1 MAAAPAQDGGARAR
15 AAPNAQGAAGAPS
28 RHSAAGSTA
37 GRAPRP
43 AGARAARNRL
53 PGIPSSLLPHPS
65 ALAAKARAAP
75 ARRPPPVRLPARRP
89 PYADFIAPPCN
100 AAACAGVAVHASGCS
115 TAPRPRLWPP
125 HTRLHAGREAGRT
138 GSIDGGSGPA
148 RTFDSVLR
156 DIRSR
161 STGPRDLGDRFERI
175 ILDVLRRDRHYRNRF
190 DLVQTWRD
198 WARENHVKETV
209 GTGQDLGIDIVA
221 RERVG
226 GELCAVQCK
235 CYADDTVLDAAP
247 VNSFLAAGVTYRM
260 KNYILACTGP
270 INKAA
275 LAKLRGARCQIM
287 TRDDLRYKFDWG
299 AYPEKVVPPP
309 PKKLMHYQKR
319 ALGDVIS
326 GFSENS
332 RGKLIMACG
341 TGKTLVSLHAA
352 ERLAGRGGVV
362 LYLVPSIS
370 LILQSMRE
378 WSDNANM
385 PHYYMAV
392 CSDKTVRNAEQ
403 GTLTELE
410 APASTDPRTLGER
423 AGRMRGNA
431 LNVIFSTYH
440 SVEVVEKA
448 MAGRKLDLVL
458 CDEAHRTAGVDE
470 HGSESYYTRVHY
482 DRNIRAARRLYMT
495 ATPRIYT
502 DAVKG
507 RAEQQQKVVVS
518 MDDDLYGPVF
528 HSLSFYDAVHKH
540 KVLCDFKVR
549 VAVMDG
555 DTLDELVQRAQ
566 AGDDSMVPLDEK
578 TLMASVWHALEH
590 PGADD
595 KKGLLQRVIMFCD
608 MINSSKILAGER
620 INYKRDVREDP
631 AQLEEAMRID
641 AQRSFEKI
649 VSHIKKVTRARGR
662 NRVDVKHVDGGDS
675 AQDRR
680 ARLEWLKSSGDDPST
695 CRILSNARCLSE
707 GVDVPALDGVVFMNP
722 RKSVVDV
729 VQAVGR
735 VMRKSPGKEFGYVI
749 LPVAIPA
756 GVDINDG
763 MEHNEYFKV
772 VWQVLNALRSH
783 DPQLASEINK
793 LELTGFHSDSE
804 VTNRIIIRHAY
815 GHGLWQA
822 ELLGPKM
829 IGGIASKLVQK
840 VGDVNYYDKYGKR
853 LGETARTIESRIR
866 NKMEA
871 NPKYKAEVKRLHSG
885 LHQMVG
891 DSITFDETVRVLA
904 QHMVLAGVF
913 DQLFSGEFTTRNPI
927 AQVLESVA
935 AKIGLR
941 EELRGLGDFYDDIRR
956 ELSGI
961 ETREARQ
968 SFIKKIY
975 GNFLESA
982 DKKGAEKHGI
992 VYTPVEVIDFII
1004 HSVDVLL
1011 KKHFNLSLNNRRV
1024 KVLDPFVGTGTFLTR
1039 LLESGLITGN
1049 LYEKYRHDLLAN
1061 ELILLAYY
1069 IATVNIETTYSSLR
1083 KGGRYVPFAGISY
1096 TDTLQINPR
1105 YREGG
1110 HHRQEQSKIDERF
1123 QAAHK
1128 RIKYQRGSHIHVII
1142 GNPPYSAGQS
1152 NYNDENQNIVY
1163 PGLDARIKATYL
1175 KRTNAQR
1182 KASLYDSYIRA
1193 LRWASD
1199 RIGQSGIIAVITNA
1213 GFLRSDPGAGIR
1225 ASLEEEFSEIW
1236 CFDLRGNQRTQGD
1249 VSRREGGK
1257 IFGAESRAAVAITL
1271 LVKKP
1276 HKKDCSI
1283 HYYDIGDYL
1292 TREQK
1297 LHIIK
1302 ELKSIEGIKEWDL
1315 LKPDSNYDWL
1325 DQRRSD
1331 FRKYDAMGVKRL
1343 KPGEASSSIFHVH
1356 SGGVATSRDA
1366 WAYNAS
1372 IDQLEANMKRHID
1385 YCNSQNLDNPII
1397 DSKQGKWGRGLS
1409 QKIKKNKPQ
1418 YDSNKIRIASYRPFF
1433 KQYLYFDSTRLFN
1446 NEIYQIPK
1454 LFPENETKNLT
1465 IVVPYKFVGEL
1476 SVLVTDITPDLEL
1489 IHHGQCFSFYRYV
1502 VEGKKDNITDVT
1514 LLEYRRRY
1522 KNSTITKLDIFY
1534 YIYGMLHQPEY
1545 KKKFAANL
1553 IRELPR
1559 VPMAPDFTGFCNA
1572 GKKLADLHVG
1582 FETCTRYDLG
1592 QPKFR
1597 PAKFSKLSFATRRD
1611 KATGKNVKDRTT
1623 IRIDGAVL
1631 FDNVPETTYKVNGR
1645 TPLEWAIDRYRL
1657 TTDRDSGITND
1668 PCTGTDIVAVIERAV
1683 YIGIESER
1691 IIKTLPD
1698 KFEPSSVW
1706 KPKEGGLREF
1716 S

>member
-1 MAAAPAQDGGARAR
+1 M
-15 AAPNAQGAAGAPS
+15 
-28 RHSAAGSTA
+28 
-37 GRAPRP
+37 
-43 AGARAARNRL
+43 
-53 PGIPSSLLPHPS
+53 
-65 ALAAKARAAP
+65 
-75 ARRPPPVRLPARRP
+75 
-89 PYADFIAPPCN
+89 
-100 AAACAGVAVHASGCS
+100 HASGCS
-115 TAPRPRLWPP
+115 AEPRQRLWPP
-125 HTRLHAGREAGRT
+125 LPRLRAGREGERT
-138 GSIDGGSGPA
+138 GSIGSGPA

-198 WARENHVKETV
+198 WARENRVKETV

-247 VNSFLAAGVTYRM
+247 VNSFIAAGVTYRM

-287 TRDDLRYKFDWG
+287 TRDHLRDRFDWG

-309 PKKLMHYQKR
+309 PKTLMHYQKR

-326 GFSENS
+326 GFSGGS

-410 APASTDPRTLGER
+410 APASTDPKTLGER
-423 AGRMRGNA
+423 AGRMRGDA

-482 DRNIRAARRLYMT
+482 DKNIRAARRLYMT

-507 RAEQQQKVVVS
+507 KAEQQQKVVVS

-566 AGDDSMVPLDEK
+566 AGDDAMVPLDEK

-649 VSHIKKVTRARGR
+649 VSHIKKVTRSRGR
-662 NRVDVKHVDGGDS
+662 NRVDVRHVDGGDS

-680 ARLEWLKSSGDDPST
+680 ARLEWLKSSGDDPGT
-695 CRILSNARCLSE
+695 CRVLSNARCLSE

-756 GVDINDG
+756 GVDIDNA
-763 MEHNEYFKV
+763 MARNEYFKV

-793 LELTGFHSDSE
+793 LVLTESHSDNE

-815 GHGLWQA
+815 GHGLRQA
-822 ELLGPKM
+822 ELLEPKM
-829 IGGIASKLVQK
+829 INGIASKLVQK
-840 VGDVNYYDKYGKR
+840 VGDVNYYDKYGRR
-853 LGETARTIESRIR
+853 LGEAARTIESRIR
-866 NKMEA
+866 NKMGA
-871 NPKYKAEVKRLHSG
+871 STKHNAEVVKLHSG
-885 LHQMVG
+885 LHRMVG
-891 DSITFDETVRVLA
+891 DSVTFDETVRVLA
-904 QHMVLAGVF
+904 QHTVLAKVF
-913 DQLFSGEFTTRNPI
+913 DLLFSGEFTARNPI
-927 AQVLESVA
+927 AQVFESVGV
-935 AKIGLR
+935 KIDLR
-941 EELRGLGDFYDDIRR
+941 EELRGLGDFYDDIER
-956 ELSGI
+956 EISGI

-968 SFIKKIY
+968 NFIKKIY

-982 DKKGAEKHGI
+982 DKKGAKKHGI

-1004 HSVDVLL
+1004 QSVNVLL
-1011 KKHFNLSLNNRRV
+1011 QKHFGLTLNDRSV
-1024 KVLDPFVGTGTFLTR
+1024 KVKDPFAGTGTFLTR
-1039 LLESGLITGN
+1039 LLELGLITDN
-1049 LYEKYRHDLLAN
+1049 MYEKYRHDLFAD
-1061 ELILLAYY
+1061 ELVLLAYY
-1069 IATVNIETTYSSLR
+1069 IATINIETTYSSLR
-1083 KGGRYVPFAGISY
+1083 RGGRYVPFDGMVY
-1096 TDTLQINPR
+1096 TDTLRTPPR
-1105 YREGG
+1105 YREGAEY
-1110 HHRQEQSKIDERF
+1110 RREQSTIDNQF
-1123 QAAHK
+1123 KAAHE
-1128 RIKYQRGSHIHVII
+1128 RIRRQRGSHIHVII
-1142 GNPPYSAGQS
+1142 GNPPYSVGQQS
-1152 NYNDENQNIVY
+1152 ANDENQNIKY
-1163 PGLDARIKATYL
+1163 PELNQRILNTYL
-1175 KRTNAQR
+1175 HELKKINPRIGNVN
-1182 KASLYDSYIRA
+1182 SLYDSYVRS
-1193 LRWASD
+1193 LRWATD
-1199 RIGQSGIIAVITNA
+1199 RIGTSGIIGFVTNA
-1213 GFLRSDPGAGIR
+1213 SFLRSEVGAGIR
-1225 ASLEEEFSEIW
+1225 SSMFKEFNEIW
-1236 CFDLRGNQRTQGD
+1236 CIDLRGNQNTHGEI
-1249 VSRREGGK
+1249 SKREGGK
-1257 IFGAESRAAVAITL
+1257 IFGAGSKAPVAITL
-1271 LVKKP
+1271 LVKNP
-1276 HKKDCSI
+1276 DKKGCSI
-1283 HYYDIGDYL
+1283 HYCDIGDRL
-1292 TREQK
+1292 DREKK
-1297 LHIIK
+1297 LVIIRDA
-1302 ELKSIEGIKEWDL
+1302 KSINGINNWDIIQ
-1315 LKPDSNYDWL
+1315 PDKHCDWL
-1325 DQRRSD
+1325 DQRRNDFSD
-1331 FRKYDAMGVKRL
+1331 YLPVGDKSVKKGKSDEAVFRTYSRGL
-1343 KPGEASSSIFHVH
+1343 
-1356 SGGVATSRDA
+1356 ATGRDK
-1366 WAYNAS
+1366 WAYNSSKNTLAK
-1372 IDQLEANMKRHID
+1372 NMERHIL
-1385 YCNSQNLDNPII
+1385 YCNSQDLSNPLMNPQRAKW
-1397 DSKQGKWGRGLS
+1397 DSHLTSKLRR
-1409 QKIKKNKPQ
+1409 KKVDFD
-1418 YDSNKIRIASYRPFF
+1418 YNKIRLSMYRPFF
-1433 KQYLYFDSTRLFN
+1433 KQYVYFDSTYNQEQPGPPSFFPNKTIKNPTICIPHKFTGEFSVILTN
-1446 NEIYQIPK
+1446 TIPDIQIVY
-1454 LFPENETKNLT
+1454 N
-1465 IVVPYKFVGEL
+1465 
-1476 SVLVTDITPDLEL
+1476 
-1489 IHHGQCFSFYRYV
+1489 GQCFPFYVY
-1502 VEGKKDNITDVT
+1502 EQGNKKDNITDTT
-1514 LLEYRRRY
+1514 LSYYRKHY
-1522 KNSTITKLDIFY
+1522 DNNSITKLDIFY
-1534 YIYGMLHQPEY
+1534 YVYALLHHSQY
-1545 KKKFAANL
+1545 RKKFANNL
-1553 IRELPR
+1553 THELPR
-1559 VPMAPDFTGFCNA
+1559 IPLASRFQEFRCA
-1572 GKKLADLHVG
+1572 GHDLAKLHLG

-1592 QPKFR
+1592 TPKFR
-1597 PAKFSKLSFATRRD
+1597 PTRFSKLAFGTHIDNNSGKKVRD
-1611 KATGKNVKDRTT
+1611 MAV
-1623 IRIDGAVL
+1623 IRIDGVVL
-1631 FDNVPETTYKVNGR
+1631 FENVPITTYRINGR
-1645 TPLEWAIDRYRL
+1645 TPLEWVVDKYKIMVDK
-1657 TTDRDSGITND
+1657 DSGNVND

-1691 IIKTLPD
+1691 IIKALPD
-1698 KFEPSSVW
+1698 EFELGGDW
-1706 KPKEGGLREF
+1706 KPKEGSLREF